1 MPNRRFETAV
11 DSNGQPNFGVLAKQH
26 HSHVLY
32 MHLQE
37 SKARKSSLHLVCV
50 DGNIKLDK
58 TAFTACQDLSSA
70 NMAVQSII
78 FKSNE
83 WYMGLMASDR
93 YYV

>member
-11 DSNGQPNFGVLAKQH
+11 DSKDAKVWLSIAKQH

-78 FKSNE
+78 FKSSE
-83 WYMGLMASDR
+83 
-93 YYV
+93 